1 VAGRIRDEDIAEVRE
16 KARIDEVISSYVSL
30 RNAGGGSLKG
40 LCPFHDEKSPSFHV
54 TPARQFW
61 HCLAGETKVLTWEG
75 SLPIREL
82 AGGVHR
88 ILGADGQWVDAPF
101 KSYGVQRLHK
111 ITMTRNRQVKE
122 LFATDGHRWFVQ
134 LGKTR
139 KSRCEL
145 LTSDLK
151 AGDRLAPQFPRPV
164 VSRTTP
170 SPFGIAH
177 GFTYGDGTLS
187 GTGSMALLCPPKDL
201 AMLKWFPNSVTTA
214 SRDNLLVHHLPRFF
228 KDLPPRHES
237 VSYLYGWLAGY
248 FAADGCIA
256 ADGTVMLNS
265 ATRADL
271 EFVRDICTRLGIGT
285 YGITTQLREGF
296 PGPEPSELHRVHFVN
311 EDLQENFFLLDAH
324 RERFVAA
331 NKQFARREWVVQS
344 VEETDRVEEVFCA
357 EVEPGHAFVLEDN
370 ILTGNCFGCGEGGD
384 VYTFLMKIDGIG
396 FTEAVERL
404 ADKVGLQLRRE
415 DGPGEPDRP
424 RGPQRSKLIEAHRLA
439 QEFYTDALGGPD
451 AIVARQ
457 FLGDRGFDQQAAETF
472 GLGFAPREGEALFR
486 HLRQKGFSPE
496 ELVTSGLV
504 GEGRGHY
511 DRFRGRLLWPIRDAS
526 GDTIGFGA
534 RRIFDDDRIE
544 AKYLN
549 TPETPIY
556 KKSQV
561 LYGIDLARR
570 EISRASQAV
579 VVEGYTDVM
588 ACHLSGVGTAV
599 ASCGTAFGDDHARI
613 LRRFLHDHEEFRGE
627 VIFTF
632 DGDAAGQAAALKA
645 FKGDQNFV
653 SQTYVAVEPDGL
665 DPCDLRIQKGDAAV
679 RELVARRVPLYR
691 FVLANVLSRYDLD
704 RADGRVDALREAARL
719 VSSIRDKSKVDA
731 FAREIA
737 ASVGVDVDEARAEV
751 RRAAARAAKQPAGG
765 TGAREQGRVVHG
777 HGSGRATSSA
787 SAEGTVTPGPAAPA
801 GPDLRD
807 PRFALE
813 RETLKL
819 VLQHPGAVGH
829 TAKDVDAGDF
839 THPTYRAVW
848 EAVAASGGPAAG
860 AADPAWV
867 TRIRDRAP
875 DPAVSS
881 ALSALA
887 VEPVRTAKEPDAAFV
902 NAHVFRL
909 QELTTLRRIA
919 ELKSRLQRTNP
930 VEHATEY
937 NRMFGELVALEQ
949 HRRSLRELAMGT
961 Q

>member
-1 VAGRIRDEDIAEVRE
+1 MAGRIRDEDIAEVRE
-16 KARIDEVISSYVSL
+16 KARIDDVVSSYVTL
-30 RNAGGGSLKG
+30 RNAGGGSMKG

-54 TPARQFW
+54 TPARQFF
-61 HCLAGETKVLTWEG
+61 HCLAGETQVLTWEG
-75 SLPIREL
+75 SRPIREL

-88 ILGADGQWVDAPF
+88 ILGGDGQWVDAPF

-111 ITMTRNRQVKE
+111 ITVTRNRQVKE
-122 LFATDGHRWFVQ
+122 LFATDGHRWFVRSD
-134 LGKTR
+134 KSR
-139 KSRCEL
+139 KSRREV

-151 AGDRLAPQFPRPV
+151 AGDCLAHQFPRSLN
-164 VSRTTP
+164 SRTTP
-170 SPFGIAH
+170 SPFGVAH
-177 GFTYGDGTLS
+177 GFTYGDGTRS

-201 AMLKWFPNSVTTA
+201 AMLKWFPNSLTTA
-214 SRDNLLVHHLPRFF
+214 SGDNLLVHHLPRFF

-248 FAADGCIA
+248 FAADGCVA

-296 PGPEPSELHRVHFVN
+296 PGREPSELHRVHFVN
-311 EDLQENFFLLDAH
+311 EDLREDFFLLDTH
-324 RERFVAA
+324 RDRFVSA
-331 NKQFARREWVVQS
+331 NKKFARRGWVVQS

-370 ILTGNCFGCGEGGD
+370 ILTGNCFGCQEGGD
-384 VYTFLMKIDGIG
+384 VFNFLMKIDGIG
-396 FTEAVERL
+396 FTEAVERM
-404 ADKVGLQLRRE
+404 ADKYGVVLRRE
-415 DGPGEPDRP
+415 DGPGEVDRN
-424 RGPQRSKLIEAHRLA
+424 RGPQRSKLIEANRLA
-439 QEFYTDALGGPD
+439 QEYYADALASPE
-451 AIVARQ
+451 AVVARQ
-457 FLGDRGFDQQAAETF
+457 FLGGRGFDQASAETF
-472 GLGFAPREGEALFR
+472 GVGFAPREGEALFK
-486 HLRQKGFSPE
+486 HLRQKGFTAD
-496 ELVTSGLV
+496 ELVAAGLV
-504 GEGRGHY
+504 GQGKGYY

-549 TPETPIY
+549 TPETTVY
-556 KKSQV
+556 KKSHV

-570 EISRASQAV
+570 EIARSSQAV

-588 ACHLSGVGTAV
+588 ACHLAGVGTAV
-599 ASCGTAFGDDHARI
+599 ATCGTAFGDDHARV

-632 DGDAAGQAAALKA
+632 DGDAAGQKAALRA
-645 FKGDQNFV
+645 FGGDQNFV
-653 SQTYVAVEPDGL
+653 SQTYVAIEPDGL

-691 FVLANVLSRYDLD
+691 FVLGNVLSRYDLD
-704 RADGRVDALREAARL
+704 RADGRVDAMREAARL
-719 VSSIRDKSKVDA
+719 VTSVRDRSKVDA

-751 RRAAARAAKQPAGG
+751 RRAAARAAKGPQTAPGG
-765 TGAREQGRVVHG
+765 RSAR
-777 HGSGRATSSA
+777 STA
-787 SAEGTVTPGPAAPA
+787 AEPEPAASETPPRPPV
-801 GPDLRD
+801 PDLRD
-807 PRFALE
+807 PRFAVE

-819 VLQHPGAVGH
+819 VLHYPGAVGH

-848 EAVAASGGPAAG
+848 EVIAAIGGPAVGAG
-860 AADPAWV
+860 DPGWAS
-867 TRIRDRAP
+867 RLRDSAS

-881 ALSALA
+881 ALSALS
-887 VEPVRTAKEPDAAFV
+887 VEPVLSAKEPDTAYVHAYV
-902 NAHVFRL
+902 YKL
-909 QELTTLRRIA
+909 QELTVLRRISD
-919 ELKSRLQRTNP
+919 LKSKLQRTNP
-930 VEHATEY
+930 VEHAADY

-961 Q
+961 